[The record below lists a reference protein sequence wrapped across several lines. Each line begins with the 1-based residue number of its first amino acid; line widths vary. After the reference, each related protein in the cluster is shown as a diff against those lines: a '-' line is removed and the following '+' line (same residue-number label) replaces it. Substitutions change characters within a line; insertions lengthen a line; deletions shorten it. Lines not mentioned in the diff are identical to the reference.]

1 MGQVA
6 AQTRRL
12 LLICD
17 RRQPAIAWLG
27 RQLALTDPGAVL
39 WLGDLAPAPVE
50 ATPPSRVTR
59 ELGREYRLVV
69 VDAHAGFHPDAFAAA
84 VGTLRGGGDC
94 VLLVPP
100 LAQWPGFPD
109 PDRARFAAYPQT
121 AADMRGLFIERLAR
135 LWQHDPTVTRATAE
149 SAPSLRIAAPDRVDF
164 SLSDAQEEA
173 VAAIERAATGHA
185 RRPLVISADRGR
197 GKSTVLGVA
206 ASRLL
211 QQGFSRITVVASHRG
226 AVSTLFR
233 HARATLGLGGDGVVD
248 LAFGSA
254 ELRFRLPHELLDAD
268 DQPPGLLLVDE
279 AAAVPVP
286 TLERLLDCS
295 NRLVFASTLH
305 GYEGSG
311 RGFELRFTRV
321 LQRRM
326 PQWRALRLEPPL
338 RWAADDPL
346 EVLVNRALVL
356 DADTDAVSVAGE
368 TRYSRVTA
376 QTLANDEALL
386 RATFGLLV
394 TAHYQTR
401 PSDLRQML
409 ENPQLGI
416 WLAQRGAHV
425 VGVLLGVREGGFDEP
440 MAAEVLA
447 GRRRPRGHLL
457 PQSLAVHA
465 GLDAM
470 LYRQV
475 LRIQRIAVHPGCQR
489 EGIGRGLIEALAQN
503 GGDADLLGC
512 AYGVDEAVLA
522 FWTKVGFRPVRVG
535 LRVDA
540 ASAAHSLFM
549 LRGLNAVGRALTDT
563 AERRFRQ
570 QLPWALAGS
579 LADLPA
585 ELAVQLLATRDCS
598 DLPADGWECEAL
610 ARVAAGSRA
619 VASAEALL
627 WRALVRLAAAETTDA
642 AVLAP
647 LLAWQL
653 QHRSLDT
660 ISRRWGLDGR
670 RGLEQRLRDVLKD
683 HPQPLLSSG

>member
-1 MGQVA
+1 
-6 AQTRRL
+6 
-12 LLICD
+12 
-17 RRQPAIAWLG
+17 
-27 RQLALTDPGAVL
+27 
-39 WLGDLAPAPVE
+39 
-50 ATPPSRVTR
+50 
-59 ELGREYRLVV
+59 
-69 VDAHAGFHPDAFAAA
+69 
-84 VGTLRGGGDC
+84 
-94 VLLVPP
+94 
-100 LAQWPGFPD
+100 
-109 PDRARFAAYPQT
+109 
-121 AADMRGLFIERLAR
+121 
-135 LWQHDPTVTRATAE
+135 
-149 SAPSLRIAAPDRVDF
+149 
-164 SLSDAQEEA
+164 
-173 VAAIERAATGHA
+173 
-185 RRPLVISADRGR
+185 
-197 GKSTVLGVA
+197 
-206 ASRLL
+206 
-211 QQGFSRITVVASHRG
+211 
-226 AVSTLFR
+226 
-233 HARATLGLGGDGVVD
+233 
-248 LAFGSA
+248 
-254 ELRFRLPHELLDAD
+254 
-268 DQPPGLLLVDE
+268 
-279 AAAVPVP
+279 
-286 TLERLLDCS
+286 
-295 NRLVFASTLH
+295 
-305 GYEGSG
+305 
-311 RGFELRFTRV
+311 
-321 LQRRM
+321 
-326 PQWRALRLEPPL
+326 
-338 RWAADDPL
+338 
-346 EVLVNRALVL
+346 
-356 DADTDAVSVAGE
+356 
-368 TRYSRVTA
+368 
-376 QTLANDEALL
+376 
-386 RATFGLLV
+386 
-394 TAHYQTR
+394 
-401 PSDLRQML
+401 ML

-670 RGLEQRLRDVLKD
+670 RGLEQRLRDILKD